1 MYVGPSTITTANTLI
16 LNGLIS
22 PFGVPATSASQCLVD
37 FFRIPGQPIICG
49 QNTGEHGNYL
59 HTKQHSGLD
68 ILKIGHFAIF
78 LTTNACQFHLRFLRS
93 HCDLVVF

>member
-68 ILKIGHFAIF
+68 IFKIGHLAIF
-78 LTTNACQFHLRFLRS
+78 LTKNVNFT
-93 HCDLVVF
+93 